1 MDYRSFPGIVETT
14 NEKKNITTRCIEATI
29 EATGVPYHQIA
40 SASRHRTNVEAR
52 HILHHLM
59 CKHSEFPLAS
69 IGALTGRDHATVLN
83 SKKRVEQWTDEKF
96 GVKSFRDKLHK
107 AERIVRV
114 GLCPRVAVDIVNGE
128 EVKKV
133 IHGSK

>member
-1 MDYRSFPGIVETT
+1 MS
-14 NEKKNITTRCIEATI
+14 
-29 EATGVPYHQIA
+29 
-40 SASRHRTNVEAR
+40 
-52 HILHHLM
+52 
-59 CKHSEFPLAS
+59 KHSDLPLVS

-83 SKKRVEQWTDEKF
+83 SKKRVQQWTDEVF
-96 GVKSFRDKLHK
+96 GVNTFREKLQK